1 MSTHD
6 PELEAQRLAVL
17 KAHRILDSLPEQ
29 AYDDIAQL
37 AAQSCAS
44 PIAIVSLIGATRVWF
59 KATVGLP
66 EEFREVPRADCFCE
80 HVIQTPD
87 RITVIADIRDDP
99 HFADNRFVNGEPH
112 IRFYAGAPIVT
123 ASGIALGV
131 VSVLD
136 RVPRELSDSQ
146 LNCLHALARQVVKL
160 LEARHHAEQ
169 QAQLASD
176 AVDQAHT
183 DNEYLQALSTV
194 ALDLKAVVDLNYRYR
209 HVNAMYLNYW
219 QKSRDEVEGLTI
231 AELVGENWFVTEVQP
246 KLDRAL
252 RGESVTFDTCFD
264 FPVLGTRHTRV
275 TYLPARDKGGG
286 IIGAVVRIEDITDLK
301 QIEWSLRRSL
311 QMLEE
316 KNLALQRFIHI
327 LSHDLREPVNTIIN
341 FTGLLHELLPDDVSA
356 LRYVG
361 FISEGGTR
369 LRMLLDDLLAYV
381 QMENL
386 TITTRS
392 VALQDVYGEVK
403 VNLHDVIG
411 RSQAELS
418 CDELPMIN
426 GEHTLLRVL
435 LQDLVSNAIKFVAPG
450 VQPKVNVAVVQHAD
464 AWELKVIDNGIGIP
478 VEHHE
483 AVFDLFK
490 RLHSQRHYEGTG
502 LGLATCR
509 RVAQLHGGK
518 IWVTAEPLGGSCFH
532 VLLPTHQS

>member
-6 PELEAQRLAVL
+6 SELELQRLAVL
-17 KAHRILDSLPEQ
+17 KAHHILDSLPEQ

-37 AAQSCAS
+37 AAQSCAV

-66 EEFREVPRADCFCE
+66 EEFREVSRAECFCE
-80 HVIQTPD
+80 HAIQAPD
-87 RITVIADIRDDP
+87 RITVIANTSDDP
-99 HFADNRFVNGEPH
+99 RFADNRFVSGELH
-112 IRFYAGAPIVT
+112 IRFYAGAPIV
-123 ASGIALGV
+123 AANGIALGV

-136 RVPRELSDSQ
+136 HVPRELSDSQ
-146 LNCLHALARQVVKL
+146 LNCLQALARQVAKL

-169 QAQLASD
+169 QAQLARD
-176 AVDQAHT
+176 AVDQAHA

-219 QKSRDEVEGLTI
+219 QKSRDEIEGHTI
-231 AELVGENWFVTEVQP
+231 AEVVGENWFLTEVQP
-246 KLDRAL
+246 RLDRAL
-252 RGESVTFDTCFD
+252 RGESVTFDATFD
-264 FPVLGTRHTRV
+264 FPALGTRHTRG
-275 TYLPARDKGGG
+275 TYLPARGKGG
-286 IIGAVVRIEDITDLK
+286 IIGVVVRIEDITDLK
-301 QIEWSLRRSL
+301 QVEWSLRRSL
-311 QMLEE
+311 QLLEE
-316 KNLALQRFIHI
+316 KNIALQRFIHI
-327 LSHDLREPVNTIIN
+327 LSHDLRERANTIIN
-341 FTGLLHELLPDDVSA
+341 FTGLLHELLPDEATA

-361 FISEGGTR
+361 FIREGGTR

-386 TITTRS
+386 TIATHS
-392 VALQDVYGEVK
+392 VSLQDVYDEVK
-403 VNLHDVIG
+403 VNLHDVID
-411 RSQAELS
+411 RAQAELS
-418 CDELPMIN
+418 CDELPVIN

-435 LQDLVSNAIKFVAPG
+435 LQDLISNAIKFVAPG

-464 AWELKVIDNGIGIP
+464 AWELKVIDNGIGI
-478 VEHHE
+478 VAERRE

-502 LGLATCR
+502 LGLATCH

-532 VLLPTHQS
+532 VLLPTHQN